1 MISIDATIGYEAPL
15 RRVHETIGD
24 EVVGLRGPNGSGKT
38 TLLRTLAGVH
48 RVIAGTIEV
57 DGVVVDDGTSFVV
70 PERRGIRY
78 VDRDAFPSGDVLDFL
93 AFPERC
99 RGESRRLAHALALKA
114 IEEFGL
120 QDLRGLSVA
129 AMSHGQLGRATLAR
143 AFVGSPRAILLDEPM
158 RGIDDA
164 HREVLLPIVSS
175 ALRTVRSAIVVSHDD
190 RDFDALCDRVVD
202 FDGR

>member
-1 MISIDATIGYEAPL
+1 MIAIDATIGYDTPL
-15 RRVHETIGD
+15 RRVTETFGD

-38 TLLRTLAGVH
+38 TLLKTLSGV
-48 RVIAGTIEV
+48 RGILDGVIEV
-57 DGVVVDDGTSFVV
+57 DGLVVDDGSRFVV

-78 VDRDAFPSGDVLDFL
+78 VDRDAYPAGVLVDFL

-99 RGESRRLAHALALKA
+99 RGASRRQAREAAQHAIAQ
-114 IEEFGL
+114 FGL
-120 QDLRGLSVA
+120 EDLRDVTVA

-143 AFVGSPRAILLDEPM
+143 AFVGSPRAVMLDEPM

-164 HREVLLPIVSS
+164 HRAVLLPIVST
-175 ALRTVRSAIVVSHDD
+175 ALRTVRSAVVVSHDA

-202 FDGR
+202 FDAN